1 MKYRNTF
8 ESINVYFESLEWTFN
23 AFKSGTCP
31 LKPSQG
37 KKFEYF
43 NS

>member
-8 ESINVYFESLEWTFN
+8 ESINTLFEIREWTSN
-23 AFKSGTCP
+23 ALKIGTCP
-31 LKPSQG
+31 LKPSQSD
-37 KKFEYF
+37 KIVYF